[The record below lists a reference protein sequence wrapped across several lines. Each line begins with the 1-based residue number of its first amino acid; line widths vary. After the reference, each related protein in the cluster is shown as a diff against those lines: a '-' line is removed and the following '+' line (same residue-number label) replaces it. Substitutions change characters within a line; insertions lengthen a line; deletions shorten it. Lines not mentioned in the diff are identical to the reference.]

1 MPAAVLNNA
10 LPKAERYA
18 LPVARRR
25 TSSHRFSCA
34 LYSCYTRVLLI
45 VIGFLPSR
53 FNGYKQSDEKFDTL
67 SQIML
72 ADRKGTPFSL
82 SKREA

>member
-10 LPKAERYA
+10 LPKAEKYA
-18 LPVARRR
+18 PPVARRHI
-25 TSSHRFSCA
+25 SSHRFSCA

-53 FNGYKQSDEKFDTL
+53 FNGYKPSDEKFDTV
-67 SQIML
+67 SHD
-72 ADRKGTPFSL
+72 DRKERNDALFAEGIDL
-82 SKREA
+82 